1 MLNESWFQIKS
12 NVHLDLQTEHE
23 KSHLEGWMTIT
34 PWFPKRDETYNSSF
48 STGQEWTQ
56 LTSSSSLEAL
66 KLTATTCRQ
75 EKRRLIKFYLLLG
88 QFALI
93 VLIRKFAQ
101 HSL

>member
-56 LTSSSSLEAL
+56 LTAGIWATHYSVTNTDGETEAERSGER
-66 KLTATTCRQ
+66 KQGKGEMA
-75 EKRRLIKFYLLLG
+75 EKRR
-88 QFALI
+88 Q
-93 VLIRKFAQ
+93 R
-101 HSL
+101 